1 MKERVKLKRL
11 VGEGFRG
18 TLKRVWLDLED
29 DCKSLVLFGNNGDG
43 KSSFSDALEWF
54 FTDSIEDLRR
64 EDCGREDYFNDALP
78 ETQDATVEL
87 SFNRNNLDSEKILQR
102 EGGHRYSNNTEE
114 FKKYIED
121 SRKESESF
129 ILRYH
134 TMSEFINKRKKD
146 KLEKVEKIIG
156 FGIVTETRDALL
168 RALNALRNSTE
179 LTFLRGRSNEEGN
192 HIVKIIGTKPF
203 IEADILSF
211 ADGLRKQV
219 DYDKSISD
227 VDTLRSVTDELDK
240 EVKTTERGEQI
251 AWLEQIRVNAS
262 SSKGIPSLLDGLK
275 QVLTSHNKL
284 ATQREKVEASALD
297 KLYNAGAEALERG
310 WATAGECPLC
320 KQPIDTDQL
329 LESLKKE
336 IESIQGLLEER
347 NKVIEQVN
355 LLRDRIRPLKESLA
369 SLLEDKV
376 KESLLAP
383 HQFETLESWAD
394 LFARWG
400 ELMNKVE
407 ASPESVI
414 FELPSV
420 DSQNALE
427 TTLTQL
433 EETIESKK
441 KLLAGTEE
449 EKRFYQNIQKLKS
462 LRDDYIKLG
471 EIRDKIRIYERQ
483 ISSLEKIHQE
493 FEEKEREGLS
503 RVLEA
508 ISKDVN
514 EYFKFLHP
522 GEDFDQIE
530 LVPTEGRGLEFR
542 LKFYGR
548 PISPPLKVLSESH
561 LNSLGISLFLASAQC
576 FNKTNSFL
584 ILDDVVSSFDINHRR
599 SLARLLRKR
608 FPDTQF
614 LLFTHDYLW
623 FDLLKQD
630 LPSNHWLFKE
640 LAKWSHEN
648 GVEIIESPM
657 SLRERIQYC
666 LDTNDINGAANKCRT
681 LIEGTLKQIC
691 EDLGVRLE
699 YRSREGND
707 RREARELIDGL
718 AAYLKANQSLREKE
732 NKLLFSDLKAD
743 QLLTNIGSHHR
754 NLEATSLAR
763 GDIETTLTDIDE
775 FEALF
780 VCPDCNRPAKMS
792 YSPRNSKLKQ
802 CECGKLWI

>member
-1 MKERVKLKRL
+1 MEQRVKLKRL

-18 TLKRVWLDLED
+18 IFKRVWLDFED

-54 FTDSIEDLRR
+54 FTDTIDALQR
-64 EDCGREDYFNDALP
+64 EGCGREDYFNDALP
-78 ETQDATVEL
+78 KPQEPVVEL
-87 SFNRNNLDSEKILQR
+87 SFNRNNLDNEKILQW
-102 EGGHRYSNNTEE
+102 EGGYRYSNNIEE
-114 FKKYIED
+114 FRKYIES
-121 SRKESESF
+121 SRKESF

-134 TMSEFINKRKKD
+134 TMRAFVDKRKKD
-146 KLEKVEKIIG
+146 KLEEVEEIIG
-156 FGIVTETRDALL
+156 FKIIKETRQALL
-168 RALNALRNSTE
+168 RALNSLKSSTQ
-179 LTFLRGRSNEEGN
+179 LTSYRSLLNEKGEA
-192 HIVKIIGTKPF
+192 IVNIIGTKPF
-203 IEADILSF
+203 IGDDVISF
-211 ADGLRKQV
+211 ADGLRKQLGHGGP
-219 DYDKSISD
+219 ISD
-227 VDTLRSVTDELDK
+227 EDTLKSVTDELDK
-240 EVKTTERGEQI
+240 KVKITQKGEQI
-251 AWLEQIRVNAS
+251 AWLEQIRQNAS
-262 SSKGIPSLLDGLK
+262 TSKGIPTFLDELK
-275 QVLTSHNKL
+275 QVLTSHNRL
-284 ATQREKVEASALD
+284 ASQREKVEASALD
-297 KLYNAGAEALERG
+297 KLYKAGVEALEEG
-310 WATAGECPLC
+310 WVKAGECPLC
-320 KQPIDTDQL
+320 KRPIDTDQL

-347 NKVIEQVN
+347 NKTVEQVK
-355 LLRDRIRPLKESLA
+355 LLRYRIRPLKESLS

-376 KESLLAP
+376 KEALLAP
-383 HQFETLESWAD
+383 HQFETLKSWPD

-400 ELMNKVE
+400 ELMDKVE
-407 ASPESVI
+407 ASPESVV
-414 FELPSV
+414 FELPLA
-420 DSQNALE
+420 DSQNALG
-427 TTLTQL
+427 TTLTQI

-441 KLLAGTEE
+441 TSLAETEE
-449 EKRFYQNIQKLKS
+449 EKRFYQGIETLKL
-462 LRDDYIKLG
+462 LRDNYLRLREFEG
-471 EIRDKIRIYERQ
+471 KIGVYERQ
-483 ISSLEKIHQE
+483 ISSLEKIHQK
-493 FEEKEREGLS
+493 FEEKERDGLS
-503 RVLEA
+503 QVLEA
-508 ISKDVN
+508 ISKNVN
-514 EYFKFLHP
+514 EYFKFLHA

-530 LVPTEGRGLEFR
+530 LVLTEGRGLEFR

-548 PISPPLKVLSESH
+548 SISPPLKVLSESH
-561 LNSLGISLFLASAQC
+561 LNSFGISLFLASAKH
-576 FNKTNSFL
+576 FNKTNGFL
-584 ILDDVVSSFDINHRR
+584 ILDDVVSSFDVNHRR
-599 SLARLLRKR
+599 SLARLLRER

-614 LLFTHDYLW
+614 LLFTHDDLW

-754 NLEATSLAR
+754 NLGVTSLGR
-763 GDIETTLTDIDE
+763 GDIEVILRDINE
-775 FEALF
+775 FENLF
-780 VCPDCNRPAKMS
+780 ICQDCGKPVRKD
-792 YSPRNSKLKQ
+792 YSPPNSKLKQ
-802 CECGKLWI
+802 CKCGKLWI

>member
-1 MKERVKLKRL
+1 VKERVKLKRL

-29 DCKSLVLFGNNGDG
+29 DCKSLILFGNNGDG

-102 EGGHRYSNNTEE
+102 EGGHRYSNKTEE
-114 FKKYIED
+114 FRKYIEN
-121 SRKESESF
+121 SRKESF

-134 TMSEFINKRKKD
+134 TMREFINKTKKA
-146 KLEKVEKIIG
+146 KLEEVEEIIG
-156 FGIVTETRDALL
+156 FGIVMEKRDALL
-168 RALNALRNSTE
+168 GALNALKNSTE
-179 LTFLRGRSNEEGN
+179 LNGLRTLAIEKGRD
-192 HIVKIIGTKPF
+192 IVNIIGTKPF

-211 ADGLRKQV
+211 ADRLRKQV
-219 DYDKSISD
+219 DCDKSISD
-227 VDTLRSVTDELDK
+227 VDALRSVTDELYEK
-240 EVKTTERGEQI
+240 VKTTEKGEQI
-251 AWLEQIRVNAS
+251 AWLEQIRANAS
-262 SSKGIPSLLDGLK
+262 SSKGIPSFLDELN

-284 ATQREKVEASALD
+284 AKQRKKVEASALD
-297 KLYNAGAEALERG
+297 KLYKAGVEALEKD
-310 WATAGECPLC
+310 WARAGECPLC
-320 KQPIDTDQL
+320 KRPIDTDQL

-336 IESIQGLLEER
+336 IESIQDLLEER
-347 NKVIEQVN
+347 NQIIEQIK
-355 LLRDRIRPLKESLA
+355 LLRYRIESLKESLS

-376 KESLLAP
+376 RESLLAP
-383 HQFETLESWAD
+383 RQFATLKSWPS
-394 LFARWG
+394 LFERWQEFAG
-400 ELMNKVE
+400 KVE
-407 ASPESVI
+407 ASPESVT
-414 FELPSV
+414 FETPST
-420 DSQNALE
+420 DLQNVLE

-441 KLLAGTEE
+441 KLLTGTEE
-449 EKRFYQNIQKLKS
+449 EKRFYQNIQTLKL
-462 LRDDYIKLG
+462 LRDSYLRLRKIEG
-471 EIRDKIRIYERQ
+471 EIQIYERQ
-483 ISSLEKIHQE
+483 ISSLEKIYQE

-503 RVLEA
+503 RVLET

-530 LVPTEGRGLEFR
+530 LVLTERRGLEFR

-561 LNSLGISLFLASAQC
+561 LNSLGISLFLASAQH

-584 ILDDVVSSFDINHRR
+584 ILDDVVSSFDVNHRR
-599 SLARLLRKR
+599 SIARLLRER

-614 LLFTHDYLW
+614 LLFTHDDLW

-630 LPSNHWLFKE
+630 LPSNRWLFKE

-657 SLRERIQYC
+657 SLRERIQDC
-666 LDTNDINGAANKCRT
+666 LARNDINGAANKCRT
-681 LIEGTLKQIC
+681 LIEGILKQKC

-699 YRSREGND
+699 YRSREKND
-707 RREARELIDGL
+707 QREASELINGL
-718 AAYLKANQSLREKE
+718 TAYLKANQSLREKE
-732 NKLLFSDLKAD
+732 SKLLFSDLRAG
-743 QLLTNIGSHHR
+743 QLLTNIGSHHK
-754 NLEATSLAR
+754 NLGTTSLAR

-792 YSPRNSKLKQ
+792 YSPRNSELKQ